1 MTVMTKMMINKFF
14 GLTRRAVWI
23 RIWPRFVF
31 SNRLQMFSII
41 FTIVSVENIFL
52 SYHSGININININI
66 IILIKRNLEM
76 KVRTRRNDVGRVEV
90 QLAAALTSAP
100 KRDRDEQDWAMN
112 ISISCQRPVP

>member
-41 FTIVSVENIFL
+41 FTIVSVENIL
-52 SYHSGININININI
+52 SYHSGININ

-112 ISISCQRPVP
+112 ISISCQLLQS

>member
-41 FTIVSVENIFL
+41 FTIVSVENIL

-112 ISISCQRPVP
+112 ISISCQLLRS

>member
-1 MTVMTKMMINKFF
+1 MVKMMINKFF

-41 FTIVSVENIFL
+41 FTIVSVENIL
-52 SYHSGININININI
+52 SYHSGININIINININI